1 MLASQ
6 LRASFQGEKPLI
18 CFGKLKVAYKLS
30 THLLYGQQL
39 HLRSFCNGN
48 ENTVSSQRHADVR
61 RPLLLI
67 SRSGNNA
74 NAPQRTVNL
83 IPTVYIQQW
92 NTTLYNQNQT
102 LQQGW
107 TSQGEGNVTHENIKP
122 SDFI

>member
-18 CFGKLKVAYKLS
+18 CFGKLTAAYKLN

-39 HLRSFCNGN
+39 HLRSFRNGN
-48 ENTVSSQRHADVR
+48 ENTVSSQRCVDVR

-92 NTTLYNQNQT
+92 NTTLHQNQT

-107 TSQGEGNVTHENIKP
+107 TSQSEGNVTHENIKP
-122 SDFI
+122 YDFI